1 LAGLFLWARQLDGL
15 LWLLLLLVPLF
26 VVQRRLHFETQAVLL
41 LLTRRGDIS
50 TALFAVLF
58 FPGVLLHET
67 SHFIM
72 ARFLRVRTVNFSL
85 IPKPQPDGKLQLGY
99 VETDRTDLLRDA
111 LIGAAPL
118 IAGGVFV
125 AYAGLHMLGLG
136 TLWEPFRSLDLTMLA
151 DRTIALSNQP
161 DFWLWLYLAIAVSS
175 TMLPSAS
182 DRRAW
187 MPISIVLILLTA
199 LAIVAGAGPWLE
211 ENGLRFITRAL
222 RAVAIVFGLSLVLQ
236 FIILVPTWGLRK
248 VISRLTNLRVV

>member
-1 LAGLFLWARQLDGL
+1 
-15 LWLLLLLVPLF
+15 
-26 VVQRRLHFETQAVLL
+26 
-41 LLTRRGDIS
+41 
-50 TALFAVLF
+50 
-58 FPGVLLHET
+58 
-67 SHFIM
+67 
-72 ARFLRVRTVNFSL
+72 
-85 IPKPQPDGKLQLGY
+85 
-99 VETDRTDLLRDA
+99 
-111 LIGAAPL
+111 
-118 IAGGVFV
+118 
-125 AYAGLHMLGLG
+125 MLGLG

-211 ENGLRFITRAL
+211 ENGLPFISRAL